1 MKKFIKK
8 ILIWLIPLVV
18 LHLWLGSFADG
29 NTDDNY
35 RHFTQKSSNIIMGD
49 SRGSQAVVPDILNKN
64 FPTKDFDNFS
74 LNITYSPYGDIYLK
88 ALQRKIE
95 PRVLN
100 GIFILTVDPW
110 NLSQD
115 KKFNGFSEEKSPLN
129 NMLFYNIYP
138 NYEYLIKNFNRSW
151 FHIYRDRETLQRSN
165 TYLHQNGWL
174 EVNVSMEPEELKKR
188 EEAKVVFYRQF
199 ASGQQLSQERLAA
212 FKETIRFLKNHGDV
226 YIVRIGAGARIM
238 EIENAYAP
246 DFDHLMENIASEFN
260 IDYFDFSENPGNYK
274 YTDGNHMYKESS
286 KIFTQQVADSIKKSQ
301 SE

>member
-138 NYEYLIKNFNRSW
+138 NYEYLLKNFNRSW

-174 EVNVSMEPEELKKR
+174 EVNVSMEPEELKKER
-188 EEAKVVFYRQF
+188 KQRWFFTVNLHQGSSYRRKDLLHLRKP
-199 ASGQQLSQERLAA
+199 SV
-212 FKETIRFLKNHGDV
+212 FLKTMV
-226 YIVRIGAGARIM
+226 MYILLGLAR
-238 EIENAYAP
+238 EPE
-246 DFDHLMENIASEFN
+246 LW
-260 IDYFDFSENPGNYK
+260 K
-274 YTDGNHMYKESS
+274 
-286 KIFTQQVADSIKKSQ
+286 
-301 SE
+301 